1 MHLAL
6 DYTQQNYSSITV
18 VVAETCVTERKKEVQ
33 IGESEEEEE
42 EEEPHLYRQELTGI
56 DATLAGSVVVEDS
69 GTDNSDD
76 EEKELCVL
84 VQRLHG
90 SLVSTPIGKCTGSV
104 AYLNWFSALNC
115 CLIFQCAFFC
125 KGRHVVHIRLS
136 HCYSQQE
143 GLEIQ
148 CFILLLLSNQLETGV
163 RKQWSARQSLLPVS
177 KFIFPTTKQEP
188 FSFSL
193 EISVKNSGFCSSHRR
208 LTLSIGICCLSSLVI
223 ACSHTSHTNG
233 PVLCL

>member
-84 VQRLHG
+84 VQS

-115 CLIFQCAFFC
+115 RLIFQCAFFV
-125 KGRHVVHIRLS
+125 KGD
-136 HCYSQQE
+136 
-143 GLEIQ
+143 
-148 CFILLLLSNQLETGV
+148 T
-163 RKQWSARQSLLPVS
+163 
-177 KFIFPTTKQEP
+177 
-188 FSFSL
+188 
-193 EISVKNSGFCSSHRR
+193 
-208 LTLSIGICCLSSLVI
+208 
-223 ACSHTSHTNG
+223 
-233 PVLCL
+233 